1 MNETP
6 PRFPRVVVEVDA
18 PDSDV
23 LSATL
28 FELGATGVEERDQA
42 TLLKSSADGRV
53 TLVASFDS
61 FEEAH
66 EAVASLSDMGARI
79 EEIVGDAWRDSWKEG
94 FHPFHLT
101 PSVVICPPWEE
112 WTAAPGERVLVL
124 EPGRAFGTGLHATT
138 SLVARALER
147 HLDELSGREI
157 LDVGCGTGILAIVAL
172 ACGAT
177 RARAVDN
184 DPDVIDVVRENA
196 ARNGMVPR
204 IDADTTDASELR
216 GAWPVVVANIE
227 ARVLLPMAPHLT
239 RLLTQGGLLV
249 LSGVLEDQRDEV
261 VEAYAGLRLE
271 KVEQQDEWIALEL
284 RRV

>member
-1 MNETP
+1 MNEPP
-6 PRFPRVVVEVDA
+6 PRFPRVFVEVDA
-18 PDSDV
+18 SESDV

-53 TLVASFDS
+53 ILVASFDS
-61 FEEAH
+61 FEEAN
-66 EAVASLSDMGARI
+66 EAVASLPEMGARI

-101 PSVVICPPWEE
+101 PSVVICPPWEA
-112 WTAAPGERVLVL
+112 WTVAPGERVLVL

-147 HLDELSGREI
+147 HVDELSGREI

-184 DPDVIDVVRENA
+184 DPDVVDVVRENA
-196 ARNGMVPR
+196 TRNGMLSR

-227 ARVLLPMAPHLT
+227 ARVLIPMAPHLT
-239 RLLTQGGLLV
+239 RLLTPGGLLV

-261 VEAYAGLRLE
+261 VEAYVGLRLE